1 MDNITTSVEI
11 NDAVLTTKAINDAN
25 GRLCAKFQNKP
36 IDPTRNKIEKTDKAK
51 KPHFPP
57 ENVRFHRML
66 DAIWAVAATSGFR
79 INSRIE
85 AVDIKSGKEF
95 K

>member
-1 MDNITTSVEI
+1 MDNFTTSVEI
-11 NDAVLTTKAINDAN
+11 NDNVDNIVKANNIDDNE
-25 GRLCAKFQNKP
+25 NKA
-36 IDPTRNKIEKTDKAK
+36 TETNERKYNKSK

-66 DAIWAVAATSGFR
+66 DAIWAIAAASGFR

>member
-11 NDAVLTTKAINDAN
+11 NDNADHIVTIKAIDDNENKSIEAN
-25 GRLCAKFQNKP
+25 EHKYS
-36 IDPTRNKIEKTDKAK
+36 KAK

-66 DAIWAVAATSGFR
+66 DAIWAIAAASGFR

>member
-11 NDAVLTTKAINDAN
+11 NDAVLTTKAIDDAN
-25 GRLCAKFQNKP
+25 GRLFDKFQNKP
-36 IDPTRNKIEKTDKAK
+36 IDPTRNKIEKTK

-66 DAIWAVAATSGFR
+66 DAIWAVAAASGFR
-79 INSRIE
+79 ITSRIE

>member
-1 MDNITTSVEI
+1 MDNFTTSVEI
-11 NDAVLTTKAINDAN
+11 NDNTNNIVTAN
-25 GRLCAKFQNKP
+25 NIDDNNNKE
-36 IDPTRNKIEKTDKAK
+36 IETNERKYNKTK

-66 DAIWAVAATSGFR
+66 DAIWAVAAASGFR

>member
-1 MDNITTSVEI
+1 MDNFTTSVEI
-11 NDAVLTTKAINDAN
+11 NDNADHIVTAN
-25 GRLCAKFQNKP
+25 NIDDNENK
-36 IDPTRNKIEKTDKAK
+36 KTETNEHKYNKAK

-66 DAIWAVAATSGFR
+66 DAIWAIAAASGFR

>member
-1 MDNITTSVEI
+1 MDNITTSVDI
-11 NDAVLTTKAINDAN
+11 NDYTDHIVAIKTIDDNENKATEAN
-25 GRLCAKFQNKP
+25 ERKYN
-36 IDPTRNKIEKTDKAK
+36 KAK

-66 DAIWAVAATSGFR
+66 DAIWAIAAASGFR

>member
-11 NDAVLTTKAINDAN
+11 NDAVLTTKTIDDAN

-36 IDPTRNKIEKTDKAK
+36 IDPTCNKAK

-66 DAIWAVAATSGFR
+66 DAIWAVAAASGFR
-79 INSRIE
+79 ITSRIE

>member
-1 MDNITTSVEI
+1 MDNFTTSVEI
-11 NDAVLTTKAINDAN
+11 NDYTDNIVAIKTINDN
-25 GRLCAKFQNKP
+25 ENKA
-36 IDPTRNKIEKTDKAK
+36 TETNEHKYNKAK

-66 DAIWAVAATSGFR
+66 DAIWAIAAASGFR

>member
-1 MDNITTSVEI
+1 MDNFTTSVEI
-11 NDAVLTTKAINDAN
+11 NDNAN
-25 GRLCAKFQNKP
+25 HIVTANNIDDNENKV
-36 IDPTRNKIEKTDKAK
+36 IETNERKYNKAK

-66 DAIWAVAATSGFR
+66 DAIWAIAAASGFR

>member
-1 MDNITTSVEI
+1 MDNFTTSVEI
-11 NDAVLTTKAINDAN
+11 NDNTDHIVTAN
-25 GRLCAKFQNKP
+25 NIDDNENKK
-36 IDPTRNKIEKTDKAK
+36 TETNENKYSKSK
-51 KPHFPP
+51 KHHFPP

-66 DAIWAVAATSGFR
+66 DAIWAIAAASGFR

>member
-11 NDAVLTTKAINDAN
+11 NDNTDHIVAIKAIDDNE
-25 GRLCAKFQNKP
+25 NK
-36 IDPTRNKIEKTDKAK
+36 TTETNEHKYNKAK
-51 KPHFPP
+51 KLHFPP

-66 DAIWAVAATSGFR
+66 DAIWAIAAASGFR

>member
-11 NDAVLTTKAINDAN
+11 NDNADKVFAIKVDEDSNKSADTKTH
-25 GRLCAKFQNKP
+25 KY
-36 IDPTRNKIEKTDKAK
+36 DKSK
-51 KPHFPP
+51 KPHYPP

-66 DAIWAVAATSGFR
+66 SAIWAMADACGFR
-79 INSRIE
+79 VTSRIE

>member
-11 NDAVLTTKAINDAN
+11 NDAVLTTKTINDAN
-25 GRLCAKFQNKP
+25 GRLCAMFQGKP

-51 KPHFPP
+51 KSHFPP
-57 ENVRFHRML
+57 ESVRFHRML
-66 DAIWAVAATSGFR
+66 DAIWAIAAASGFR